1 VVFRADGRGVVMD
14 NTQTGPT
21 DDMVA
26 VDQHTRR
33 WIERFVVGLNLC
45 PFAAPLL
52 RGEQVRGEQA
62 RGKQVS
68 GGQGD
73 RGNALRIAV
82 CAQTRPRAMA
92 EAVLA
97 ELELLRATPPDEL
110 VTSVLVFSE
119 ALRGFDDYLDFLA
132 LAEELLYE
140 SGLEGSV
147 QIASFH
153 PEYQFD
159 GAEPDDVANFTNRA
173 PYPMLHF
180 LREDAVSEALERYP
194 MPEQI
199 PLRNIERLQAMGIDA
214 VLTLLRDIERDR

>member
-1 VVFRADGRGVVMD
+1 MD
-14 NTQTGPT
+14 NPEAGPG
-21 DDMVA
+21 DDMLA
-26 VDQHTRR
+26 VDGHTRR

-45 PFAAPLL
+45 PFAAPLF
-52 RGEQVRGEQA
+52 RGQQV
-62 RGKQVS
+62 RGKQVP

-73 RGNALRIAV
+73 DGNALRITV
-82 CAQTRPRAMA
+82 CSETRPRAMA
-92 EAVLA
+92 EAVFA
-97 ELELLRATPPDEL
+97 ELELLRTMPAEEL

-119 ALRGFDDYLDFLA
+119 ALRDFDDYLDFLA

-180 LREDAVSEALERYP
+180 LREDAVSEALQRYP
-194 MPEQI
+194 APERI
-199 PLRNIERLQAMGIDA
+199 PLRNIERLQTMGIDA
-214 VLTLLRDIERDR
+214 VRALLRDIERD

>member
-1 VVFRADGRGVVMD
+1 MVFRADGRGVVMD

-45 PFAAPLL
+45 PFAAPLF
-52 RGEQVRGEQA
+52 RN
-62 RGKQVS
+62 KQDA
-68 GGQGD
+68 GD
-73 RGNALRIAV
+73 NALRIAV

-97 ELELLRATPPDEL
+97 ELELLRATPPAEL
-110 VTSVLVFSE
+110 VTSVLIFSE

-194 MPEQI
+194 TPEQI